1 MLFCVKDVV
10 LFSKKLTVC
19 FFPSGQMED
28 MDEKYL
34 YELENRLR
42 EAEKDLKTTDLDA
55 RVGQLE
61 KMNDEQKLWIKSYED
76 EVAKLA
82 SDVANIAKIRES
94 LPNGCFRRL
103 HLEP

>member
-1 MLFCVKDVV
+1 
-10 LFSKKLTVC
+10 
-19 FFPSGQMED
+19 MED

-34 YELENRLR
+34 YDLENRLR

-82 SDVANIAKIRES
+82 NDVANIAKIRES